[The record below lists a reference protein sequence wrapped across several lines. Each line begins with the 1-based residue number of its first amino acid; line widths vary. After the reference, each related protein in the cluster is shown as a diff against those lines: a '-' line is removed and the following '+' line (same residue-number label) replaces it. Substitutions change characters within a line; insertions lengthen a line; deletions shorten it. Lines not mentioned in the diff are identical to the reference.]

1 MIVTI
6 LYLKTSEDVLDHYSF
21 VFIKELLKC
30 VIHFASNTEN
40 VISICN
46 SIKKTLSPSVQY
58 VFIKIYDPSTVFSSS
73 CYALPLCQKHESDND
88 SKSLVRFHFLR
99 RQTMTPPLLLLT
111 LFFSGFK
118 KEKKNTT
125 LQFM

>member
-1 MIVTI
+1 MANYMIVTI

-21 VFIKELLKC
+21 VFIKVLLKC

-40 VISICN
+40 VISIYN

-99 RQTMTPPLLLLT
+99 RQTMTPSAFAYA
-111 LFFSGFK
+111 LFFWI
-118 KEKKNTT
+118 
-125 LQFM
+125 